1 MRQSLRMFAAMILMA
16 SSVAAHAGQTEYDP
30 AKVSDSL
37 KAVFKFGS
45 VSTTKALNANTVT
58 LLSGT
63 IGGTYVQFGADLA
76 SVLDDGGNLR
86 VLPIIG
92 RGSVQSVADILFLKG
107 VDLGIVRTDTLDYLE
122 KKGFANDIKK
132 RFTYVTKLYNEEMQV
147 VAPKTIKTLN
157 DLEGK
162 TVSVDLP
169 NGGTFVTALTVFE
182 RLGIKANFVYIEQR
196 IAMEKLKKGDLDAV
210 IVVGGKPYL
219 SVTTF
224 NNDGRFHLAAVDY
237 SKPLQSDYLPAT
249 LTSKDYPN
257 LIAEGETVDTIAVP
271 SVLAVYNWPPNTE
284 RSRKLALFVD
294 AFFTKF
300 AALQNP
306 PFHPKW
312 KEVSLSAPL
321 AGWNRLPL
329 AQQWLDKHG
338 VEPLKRRFEA
348 FQQENPAAANIKS
361 EADKEA
367 PFRQFQA
374 WDARAQ
380 FQAWDAR
387 AQMGS
392 EVDSDKVRDRDQSA
406 TRAAPP
412 RDPPRRSHLARR
424 ALGRLIEQ
432 GAVTEAFQQENPAA
446 ANIKS
451 EADKEA
457 LLQFQAWDARAPFQ
471 AWDARAQF
479 QAWDARAQMG
489 SEVDSDK
496 VRDRDQSAT
505 QAAPP
510 RDPPRRSRAL
520 GRLIEQGAVT
530 EAFQQ
535 ENPAAANIKSEAD
548 KEALLQ
554 FQAWDARAPFQ
565 AWDARAQFQAWDARA
580 QMGSEVDSDKVRDRD
595 QSATRA
601 APPRDPPRRSHL
613 ARRALGRLIEQGA
626 VTGCEHQGHH
636 RDRADPDG
644 CNRASEE
651 AWGNPFPS
659 ATPPPGA
666 TQGISTTDHP
676 SSDFPERQYVF
687 R

>member
-1 MRQSLRMFAAMILMA
+1 M
-16 SSVAAHAGQTEYDP
+16 
-30 AKVSDSL
+30 
-37 KAVFKFGS
+37 FKFGS

-58 LLSGT
+58 MLSGT

-210 IVVGGKPYL
+210 IVVGGKPYV

-271 SVLAVYNWPPNTE
+271 SVLAVYNWPPSTE

-338 VEPLKRRFEA
+338 VEPIKRRFEA

-361 EADKEA
+361 EVDKEA
-367 PFRQFQA
+367 LLRQFQA

-392 EVDSDKVRDRDQSA
+392 EVDSNKVRDGDQSA
-406 TRAAPP
+406 TQAAPP
-412 RDPPRRSHLARR
+412 RRSHLARRALGRLIEQGAVTEAFQQENPAAANIKSEVDKEALLRQFQAWDARAQFQAWDARAQMGSEVDSNKVRDGDQSATQAAPPRRSHLARR

-457 LLQFQAWDARAPFQ
+457 LLRQFH

-489 SEVDSDK
+489 SEMDSNK
-496 VRDRDQSAT
+496 VRDGDQSAT

-510 RDPPRRSRAL
+510 RRSHLARRAL

-548 KEALLQ
+548 KEALLRQ
-554 FQAWDARAPFQ
+554 FH

-580 QMGSEVDSDKVRDRD
+580 QMGSEMDSNKVRDGD
-595 QSATRA
+595 QSATQA
-601 APPRDPPRRSHL
+601 APPRHPPRRS
-613 ARRALGRLIEQGA
+613 
-626 VTGCEHQGHH
+626 
-636 RDRADPDG
+636 
-644 CNRASEE
+644 
-651 AWGNPFPS
+651 
-659 ATPPPGA
+659 PPGA